1 MNIDQQLHLL
11 LSNGGAQGNAN
22 AGTAS
27 LLSLLGQ
34 HQPQQQQPA
43 ANSGS
48 VDSQLIAALLQHQ
61 SNQQKQREEQE
72 KVLLI
77 QKLNALA
84 NPSHSQANELALKL
98 LLQQKMQMQAPPSNN
113 NNNFNLLAGL
123 SNPLFGSNVGANLAS
138 TQGNQLDAATVA
150 LLLQGHNNNAGA
162 SVAAAAA
169 PMPQVPQGLDMA
181 ASLAASGDRR
191 RKGRTGTFPQKLHQM
206 LSDLERQEG
215 GPEIAS
221 FMPHGRAFAIHKPR
235 DFVKHV
241 MPKYFRM
248 SRFSSFQRQL
258 NLYDFQRITEGPDKG
273 SYFHELFAQGRPI
286 LSTMMKRNKIKG
298 VKNKNNEAAAAVK
311 SDDKKGLVDKE
322 AEDDHKDVEQEEV

>member
-11 LSNGGAQGNAN
+11 LSNGGAQGNA
-22 AGTAS
+22 S

-34 HQPQQQQPA
+34 QQPQQQQPA

-113 NNNFNLLAGL
+113 NNFNLLAGL
-123 SNPLFGSNVGANLAS
+123 SNPLFGSNLGANLAS
-138 TQGNQLDAATVA
+138 TQGNQLDAATIA

-221 FMPHGRAFAIHKPR
+221 FMPHGRSFAIHKPR

-273 SYFHELFAQGRPI
+273 SYFHELFALGRPI

-311 SDDKKGLVDKE
+311 SDDKED
-322 AEDDHKDVEQEEV
+322 EDDHKDVEQEEV